1 MCRESSGLDLVF
13 SPSSVFAVQHQQ
25 RETPMFCESSRV
37 GVSPPSAL
45 FMPSSARGVLPPEDF
60 LCEGVLPSF
69 PVVTFTSVESGP
81 QTSVLSGS
89 LVNAFVCGV
98 LADAPPAGF
107 LASGSDGRMS

>member
-1 MCRESSGLDLVF
+1 
-13 SPSSVFAVQHQQ
+13 
-25 RETPMFCESSRV
+25 MFCESSRV

-89 LVNAFVCGV
+89 LVKASVCGV